1 MVRAGFQGNLQ
12 PIGYSLINF
21 RKMGLIGTWPGSLK
35 DHTCLT
41 CSRGCHGYWSI
52 VFSVSSSKLAL
63 HYGNLVS
70 LSHTLFRCLFCGK
83 YGKGEEIIDE
93 LEITKRSPNEYIE
106 VITLFKK
113 TFEIKVSFIEFL
125 AFYYPLFTFI
135 LSWS

>member
-1 MVRAGFQGNLQ
+1 
-12 PIGYSLINF
+12 
-21 RKMGLIGTWPGSLK
+21 
-35 DHTCLT
+35 
-41 CSRGCHGYWSI
+41 
-52 VFSVSSSKLAL
+52 
-63 HYGNLVS
+63 VS
-70 LSHTLFRCLFCGK
+70 LSNTLFRCLFCGK

-93 LEITKRSPNEYIE
+93 LEITKRSPIEYIE